1 MNSLELSIKHLA
13 WSNQRFFSYFCDK
26 SDETFA
32 LQAAVG
38 EWPIGQILTH
48 LAGSGEWFRYCLT
61 GEKWSDLKAITTAE
75 IALEYLPIMAN
86 LDATLSRE
94 FSKPDESLE
103 IQHVLGAN
111 TGLLQFFHYYFLF
124 CALLVQLK

>member
-13 WSNQRFFSYFCDK
+13 WSNQKFFSLFCDK

-32 LQAAVG
+32 LQATDG

-61 GEKWSDLKAITTAE
+61 GEKWSDLKAITTAA
-75 IALEYLPIMAN
+75 ITLKYLPIMAD
-86 LDATLSRE
+86 LDATLIKE
-94 FSKPDESLE
+94 LSKPDESLE
-103 IQHVLGAN
+103 IQGD
-111 TGLLQFFHYYFLF
+111 GRKQ
-124 CALLVQLK
+124 